1 MNRHNIQKWWQA
13 FSIAASDQKPAA
25 MNRPLA
31 TSPHRGYN
39 PGMGTDSELFQAR
52 RRLDAQ
58 DKRIDELGRI
68 VETHADRIGW
78 LVAEITATRGEC
90 RTEFQAFRDL
100 HSRLFHRFG
109 TLEADIQKERHYR
122 QTGRLPEKKPAAK
135 VVSTLVGD
143 VLTEG
148 EGRRHGMRVD
158 VSREAAI
165 GEVLE
170 ESADIARNR
179 TVYPVTIIATRYG
192 GTYEGGRYAAFN
204 MDEDDIP
211 GEATAGDHE
220 CETWWRDVA
229 PGLPVGVGATPDA
242 ALVAL
247 SDRLAEKSP
256 VVPQDGR
263 TCADGLTPCRG
274 ADRALQGIVGELD
287 AEQERGA
294 NG

>member
-1 MNRHNIQKWWQA
+1 
-13 FSIAASDQKPAA
+13 
-25 MNRPLA
+25 
-31 TSPHRGYN
+31 
-39 PGMGTDSELFQAR
+39 MGTDSELFQAR

-58 DKRIDELGRI
+58 DKRIDELGRT
-68 VETHADRIGW
+68 VEAQADRIGW
-78 LVAEITATRGEC
+78 LEAENA
-90 RTEFQAFRDL
+90 RTTGLL
-100 HSRLFHRFG
+100 HS
-109 TLEADIQKERHYR
+109 LEADIQKERHYR
-122 QTGRLPEKKPAAK
+122 QTGRLTEKKPAAK
-135 VVSTLVGD
+135 VVSALVGD

-170 ESADIARNR
+170 KSADIARNR

-220 CETWWRDVA
+220 CKTWWRDVA

-247 SDRLAEKSP
+247 SDRLAQKSP

-263 TCADGLTPCRG
+263 RCADGLTPCRC
-274 ADRALQGIVGELD
+274 ADRALQGIVGGLD
-287 AEQERGA
+287 VERERGV